1 MGRRAINAKK
11 FIISCRVN
19 STEMDL
25 LQSMAKETDCSISDL
40 LRKSLNA
47 LQDSEE
53 QGRLSA

>member
-1 MGRRAINAKK
+1 MGRRTVNAKK

-19 STEMDL
+19 STEMDM

-40 LRKSLNA
+40 LRKSLNV
-47 LQDSEE
+47 LQEE